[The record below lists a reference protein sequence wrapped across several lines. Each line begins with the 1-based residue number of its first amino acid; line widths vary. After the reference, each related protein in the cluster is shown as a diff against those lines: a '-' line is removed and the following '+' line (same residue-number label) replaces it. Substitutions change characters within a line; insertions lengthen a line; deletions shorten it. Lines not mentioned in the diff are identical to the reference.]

1 MTKPYMNDV
10 KMNGTMEM
18 GGGGGMTQRLFL
30 KNDSIDQKC
39 RNLSLSCT

>member
-18 GGGGGMTQRLFL
+18 RGDDDTETISE
-30 KNDSIDQKC
+30 K
-39 RNLSLSCT
+39 